1 MNRPDIGKLSTVRDD
16 GGRVAIHPADV
27 RGKFIRARYVFF
39 AVLLAIYIALP
50 LVKVNGRPLVH
61 LDVASRR
68 FYLFGDTFN
77 AQDFWIV
84 LFLLTTFAF
93 GLFFVT
99 TWVGRVWCG
108 WACPQTVF
116 LEGVFRPIERFFDGP
131 REKRLRA
138 QKARWTFPR
147 AARAVGKHATYL
159 AAASFLT
166 HVAMS
171 LFLSAWDLLAMVREG
186 PVHHPVAFAWSVV
199 VTGLIY
205 FNFAWFREQLCI
217 IVCPYGRLQSALTDR
232 DSLIVGYDVKRGE
245 PRGRAGTTT
254 GACVDCNRCVQVCP
268 TGIDIRQGLQLECLG
283 CMQCI
288 DACDE
293 VMIKLNRPTGLI
305 RWDSAKG
312 LAGEPRRVL
321 RPRLFIYG
329 ALMVASIAALVTV
342 LVMRSPFEAN
352 LLRARGVPW
361 VAAGEGA
368 VRNQFELH
376 LVNKSPEKTTYGIA
390 VTGPDAASFV
400 VPQMEL
406 QVGSLESFRLP
417 LFVTARPDE
426 VPEGFEFTVQIS
438 DRNTGESRGVKGRF
452 LGPKG

>member
-1 MNRPDIGKLSTVRDD
+1 MDRPDIGRLATVRAD

-27 RGKFIRARYVFF
+27 RGKFIRARRWVF
-39 AVLLAIYIALP
+39 AALLAIYIAAP

-84 LFLLTTFAF
+84 LFLLTTFGF
-93 GLFFVT
+93 GLLFVT
-99 TWVGRVWCG
+99 AWVGRVWCG

-116 LEGVFRPIERFFDGP
+116 LEGLFRPIERFFDGP
-131 REKRLRA
+131 REKRLRM
-138 QKARWTFPR
+138 QKAPWTFGR
-147 AARAVGKHATYL
+147 MARAVGKHAAYL
-159 AAASFLT
+159 LVASFLT
-166 HVAMS
+166 HVALS
-171 LFLSAWDLLAMVREG
+171 LFLSAWDLFGMIREG
-186 PVHHPVAFAWSVV
+186 PANHPVAFTWSVV

-205 FNFAWFREQLCI
+205 FNFAWFREQLCV
-217 IVCPYGRLQSALTDR
+217 IVCPYGRLQSVLTDR
-232 DSLIVGYDVKRGE
+232 DSLIIGYDAKRGE

-288 DACDE
+288 DACDA
-293 VMIKLNRPTGLI
+293 VMMKVGRPVGLI

-312 LAGEPRRVL
+312 FAGEKKRTL
-321 RPRLFIYG
+321 RPRLLIYG
-329 ALMVASIAALVTV
+329 ALAVASVVALTSALV
-342 LVMRSPFEAN
+342 LRSPFEAN

-361 VAAGEGA
+361 VAAGEGE

-376 LVNKSPEKTTYGIA
+376 LVNKSPEKTTYAVAIA
-390 VTGPDAASFV
+390 GPDAAKFV
-400 VPQMEL
+400 LPQKEIS
-406 QVGSLESFRLP
+406 VGSLESFRLP
-417 LFVTARPDE
+417 LFVTARTKD
-426 VPEGFEFTVQIS
+426 VPAGFEFTVQVS
-438 DRNTGESRGVKGRF
+438 DRRTGKERLMTGKF
-452 LGPKG
+452 LGPQG